1 MKKIYFAGSIRGG
14 RSDVL
19 IYEKIINLLGSY
31 GEVLTEHVG
40 NKKLL
45 EQEKVMSDKEIHDR
59 DVEWLKKCSVVVAEV
74 TQPSLGVG
82 YELCKAMY
90 LDKKVLCLFNSSK
103 GGKLSAMIEGQPYFD
118 IVYYQKHEELKE
130 VLHNFFN

>member
-14 RSDVL
+14 RNDTL
-19 IYEKIINLLGSY
+19 IYKDIIDWLGNY
-31 GEVLTEHVG
+31 GEVLTEHIG
-40 NKKLL
+40 NAKLL
-45 EQEKVMSDKEIHDR
+45 EQEKHLSDNEIHDR
-59 DVEWLKKCSVVVAEV
+59 DVEWLESCSVVVAEV

-90 LDKKVLCLFNSSK
+90 LDKKVLCLFNTSR
-103 GGKLSAMIEGQPYFD
+103 GGKLSAMIEGQQYFE
-118 IVYYQKHEELKE
+118 IVYYKTNEELKE